1 MIVHDQHRKK
11 PLTHCSDL
19 HGTINLNKNFD
30 CMRVL
35 KTGQFVIQVKV
46 GADLREA
53 LFEQCPPNPKVPLQP
68 QWVALTDWHN
78 ISYNRNK

>member
-1 MIVHDQHRKK
+1 
-11 PLTHCSDL
+11 
-19 HGTINLNKNFD
+19 
-30 CMRVL
+30 MRVL